1 MTRKH
6 VMLCYEW
13 GKQDLV
19 LQVREYLTEKRIV
32 VWMDIKSNR
41 SSDNIYEDIATA
53 VENAS
58 CLICFLTKEFQQSDY
73 CKLELQYAKKR
84 NIPIIPLKLVQN
96 WEPSSWLGLITAGL
110 IHINIYSTLRSE
122 ERLRELYDRIC
133 VTIGSPSSSQYSSRM
148 YLNDSTSVS
157 EISIYSA
164 ASEADTDSLRS
175 KCSFSQT
182 HSAQMSASEAYTDSL
197 RSKCS
202 FSQTHSAQVSADRHR
217 RKHRTS
223 SRCHLPPVNS
233 TVRQI
238 PDNHNWIQQWMISS
252 SEATDDD
259 ASTWIS
265 TDISDEE
272 LCDSQF

>member
-6 VMLCYEW
+6 AMLCYEW
-13 GKQDLV
+13 STQNLV
-19 LQVREYLTEKRIV
+19 LQVREYLTEKGIA

-58 CLICFLTKEFQQSDY
+58 CLICFMTLEFQQSDY

-110 IHINIYSTLRSE
+110 IHINIYSTRRSE

-148 YLNDSTSVS
+148 YLNDSASVS

-164 ASEADTDSLRS
+164 ASEADTDFSRS

-182 HSAQMSASEAYTDSL
+182 HST
-197 RSKCS
+197 
-202 FSQTHSAQVSADRHR
+202 QTSADRHR
-217 RKHRTS
+217 QKHRTS

-233 TVRQI
+233 TARQI
-238 PDNHNWIQQWMISS
+238 SDNHNWIQQWMISS
-252 SEATDDD
+252 SEATDDV